1 MSDNGEK
8 ETKQLNVLDEIKKV
22 EQTVRR
28 RALARAI
35 GDMKD
40 KAKKI
45 LELKEETVAML
56 EALGISDVDSKRV
69 IDFLNSCP
77 DVQLTENDKKSIRE
91 RANDNAKKQKQEVVK
106 KINDAPITYD
116 NLTYPAYTYTTGSST
131 IMDDKFYTSTASF
144 LNTVS

>member
-1 MSDNGEK
+1 MSNDNGEK
-8 ETKQLNVLDEIKKV
+8 ETRPTDVLDEIKKV

-28 RALARAI
+28 RALAKSI

-106 KINDAPITYD
+106 KINDAPITY
-116 NLTYPAYTYTTGSST
+116 YPAYTCTTGSST
-131 IMDDKFYTSTASF
+131 IMPGGNDFYTTTASF